1 MDRKTKADWYEVL
14 DSSFACNVSCN
25 REHGQDGVTARPGC
39 WVCVTACLRVFALV
53 DGLLAADGVL
63 GLPEGGGPLPLQLA
77 GLLGFLLPLGQDLR
91 IFSSSQT
98 VLLGTPPL
106 QGNLVPLALQNHGG
120 DETLDLGGL
129 EPLLLTLLLGKRPLD
144 DVLADIILGGQVEEL
159 ADLGS
164 SLGSKPPGHGVVTG
178 QHLAEVCYQNYPKVP
193 RLLLWI
199 MCEIAIIGSDMQE
212 VIGTAIAIYIL
223 SDKAIPLWGGVL
235 ITVADTFTFLL
246 LDKYGLRKLELFFG
260 FLITVMAFTFG
271 YEYISHPPPQL
282 EVMKGLA
289 IPGCADCD
297 SDSILQ
303 AVGIVGAVIMP
314 HNLFLH
320 SALVKSRNIDRKNKT
335 AVRQANMYFFIESSV
350 ALLISFVIN
359 IFVVSVFAYGLSGKT
374 NSDVR
379 QLCLDS
385 GLTDSDLNGFFD
397 NNTALVDADIYKG
410 GIFLGCQY
418 GELAKYIWAVGI
430 LAAGQSSTMTG
441 TYSGQFV
448 MEGFLNLHWARW
460 KRVVL
465 TRTIAIFPT
474 LFLSVFAQLNTL
486 TGLNDFLNA
495 VMSLQLPFA
504 LLPTLTF
511 TCSPKIM
518 GEFANGLFN
527 KVVLSILSVIIVGIN
542 LFFVGS
548 TVANSL
554 PNTWWIFTIFGILG
568 VLYLT
573 FVGYLTLHLVVA
585 LGGDLNRFGCVKYE
599 KYHPASANRSNPSVS
614 CGENLEGATSDKD
627 INNNKT

>member
-1 MDRKTKADWYEVL
+1 MEHLQSSVRNRGNEEAESEHTAPTTAVDDNVPVQSNQTYFADEL
-14 DSSFACNVSCN
+14 IEIPNLGEESSFSFRTLWAFT
-25 REHGQDGVTARPGC
+25 GPGFLMSIAYLDPGNIESDLQAGNIASYKLL
-39 WVCVTACLRVFALV
+39 WVLMYATIM
-53 DGLLAADGVL
+53 GLLV
-63 GLPEGGGPLPLQLA
+63 Q
-77 GLLGFLLPLGQDLR
+77 R
-91 IFSSSQT
+91 
-98 VLLGTPPL
+98 
-106 QGNLVPLALQNHGG
+106 LALR
-120 DETLDLGGL
+120 L
-129 EPLLLTLLLGKRPLD
+129 
-144 DVLADIILGGQVEEL
+144 
-159 ADLGS
+159 
-164 SLGSKPPGHGVVTG
+164 GVVTG

-193 RLLLWI
+193 RLILWI

-223 SDKAIPLWGGVL
+223 SDKVIPLWGGVL

-260 FLITVMAFTFG
+260 FLITIMAFTFG
-271 YEYISHPPPQL
+271 YEYVSHPPPQL
-282 EVMKGLA
+282 EVVKGLA
-289 IPGCADCD
+289 IPGCANCD
-297 SDSILQ
+297 SDAILQ

-320 SALVKSRNIDRKNKT
+320 SALVKSRNVDRKSKT
-335 AVRQANMYFFIESSV
+335 AVRQANMYFFIESSI

-374 NSDVR
+374 NSVVR
-379 QLCLDS
+379 QLCNES
-385 GLTDSDLNGFFD
+385 GLHDSDLDGFFD
-397 NNTALVDADIYKG
+397 DNDDLVDADIYKG
-410 GIFLGCQY
+410 GLFLGCQY
-418 GELAKYIWAVGI
+418 GDIAKYIWAVGI

-460 KRVVL
+460 KRVLL

-474 LFLSVFAQLNTL
+474 LFLSVFAELNTL

-518 GEFANGLFN
+518 GEFANGMFN
-527 KVVLSILSVIIVGIN
+527 KVVLSFLSLVIVGIN

-548 TVANSL
+548 TVSTSL
-554 PNTWWIFTIFGILG
+554 PHTWWIYTIFGLVG
-568 VLYLT
+568 LLYLI
-573 FVGYLTLHLVVA
+573 FVGYLSLHLVVA
-585 LGGDLNRFGCVKYE
+585 LGGNLNRFGWWQRMQGSIDDMGDG
-599 KYHPASANRSNPSVS
+599 HPFISL
-614 CGENLEGATSDKD
+614 ENDDLFISEQ
-627 INNNKT
+627 N

>member
-1 MDRKTKADWYEVL
+1 MEDSQPSVHSRRSERATSEQTVSTVVFDENPPQETNQTYFVDEL
-14 DSSFACNVSCN
+14 IEIPNLGEDSSFSFRTLWAFTGPGFLMSIAYLDPGNIESDLQSGNVASYKLL
-25 REHGQDGVTARPGC
+25 
-39 WVCVTACLRVFALV
+39 WVLMYATLM
-53 DGLLAADGVL
+53 GLLVQRL
-63 GLPEGGGPLPLQLA
+63 S
-77 GLLGFLLPLGQDLR
+77 LR
-91 IFSSSQT
+91 
-98 VLLGTPPL
+98 L
-106 QGNLVPLALQNHGG
+106 
-120 DETLDLGGL
+120 
-129 EPLLLTLLLGKRPLD
+129 
-144 DVLADIILGGQVEEL
+144 
-159 ADLGS
+159 
-164 SLGSKPPGHGVVTG
+164 GVVTG
-178 QHLAEVCYQNYPKVP
+178 QHLAEVCYQKYPKVP
-193 RLLLWI
+193 RLILWI

-260 FLITVMAFTFG
+260 FLITVMAFSFG
-271 YEYISHPPPQL
+271 YEYVSNPPPQL
-282 EVMKGLA
+282 EVVKGLA

-297 SDSILQ
+297 SDAILQ

-320 SALVKSRNIDRKNKT
+320 SALVKSRDVDRKNKT
-335 AVRQANMYFFIESSV
+335 AVRQANMYFFIESSI
-350 ALLISFVIN
+350 ALLVSLVIN

-374 NSDVR
+374 NMDVR
-379 QLCLDS
+379 QLCEAS
-385 GLTDSDLNGFFD
+385 GLPDVDLDGFFD
-397 NNTALVDADIYKG
+397 NNTNLVEADIYKG
-410 GIFLGCQY
+410 GLFLGCQY
-418 GELAKYIWAVGI
+418 GDIAKYIWAIGI

-460 KRVVL
+460 KRILL

-511 TCSPKIM
+511 TSSPKIM
-518 GEFANGLFN
+518 GEFANGMFN

-548 TVANSL
+548 TVTSSL
-554 PNTWWIFTIFGILG
+554 PNTWWVFTIFGILG
-568 VLYLT
+568 FLYLM
-573 FVGYLTLHLVVA
+573 FVGYLSLHLIVA
-585 LGGDLNRFGCVKYE
+585 LGGDLSRFGWVKYGD
-599 KYHPASANRSNPSVS
+599 YHSTSANESNSYS
-614 CGENLEGATSDKD
+614 TSKDLETPTSEKD
-627 INNNKT
+627 INNNTDDLC

>member
-1 MDRKTKADWYEVL
+1 MSDSYENRGNSVNEMEGRQSPV
-14 DSSFACNVSCN
+14 SSERGERTGSELTISTVVVHENEPEESNQTYF
-25 REHGQDGVTARPGC
+25 
-39 WVCVTACLRVFALV
+39 V
-53 DGLLAADGVL
+53 DELIEI
-63 GLPEGGGPLPLQLA
+63 PN
-77 GLLGFLLPLGQDLR
+77 LGQDTS
-91 IFSSSQT
+91 FSFRTLWAFTGPGFLMSIAYLDPGNIESDLQSGNVASYKLLW
-98 VLLGTPPL
+98 VLMYATIMGL
-106 QGNLVPLALQNHGG
+106 LVQRLALR
-120 DETLDLGGL
+120 L
-129 EPLLLTLLLGKRPLD
+129 
-144 DVLADIILGGQVEEL
+144 
-159 ADLGS
+159 
-164 SLGSKPPGHGVVTG
+164 GVVTG

-282 EVMKGLA
+282 EVVKGLV
-289 IPGCADCD
+289 IPGCADCS
-297 SDSILQ
+297 SDAILQ

-410 GIFLGCQY
+410 GVFLGCQY

-585 LGGDLNRFGCVKYE
+585 LGGDLNRFGWWQRLQ
-599 KYHPASANRSNPSVS
+599 ASVDVVS
-614 CGENLEGATSDKD
+614 DERPLVPLESDE
-627 INNNKT
+627 

>member
-1 MDRKTKADWYEVL
+1 MEHLQSSVRNRGNEEAESEHTAPTTAVDDNVPVQSNQTYFADEL
-14 DSSFACNVSCN
+14 IEIPNLGEESSFSFRTLWAFT
-25 REHGQDGVTARPGC
+25 GPGFLMSIAYLDPGNIESDLQAGNIASYKLL
-39 WVCVTACLRVFALV
+39 WVLMYATIM
-53 DGLLAADGVL
+53 GLLV
-63 GLPEGGGPLPLQLA
+63 Q
-77 GLLGFLLPLGQDLR
+77 R
-91 IFSSSQT
+91 
-98 VLLGTPPL
+98 
-106 QGNLVPLALQNHGG
+106 LALR
-120 DETLDLGGL
+120 L
-129 EPLLLTLLLGKRPLD
+129 
-144 DVLADIILGGQVEEL
+144 
-159 ADLGS
+159 
-164 SLGSKPPGHGVVTG
+164 GVVTG

-193 RLLLWI
+193 RLILWI

-223 SDKAIPLWGGVL
+223 SDKVIPLWGGVL

-260 FLITVMAFTFG
+260 FLITIMAFTFG
-271 YEYISHPPPQL
+271 YEYVSHPPPQL
-282 EVMKGLA
+282 EVVKGLA
-289 IPGCADCD
+289 IPGCANCD
-297 SDSILQ
+297 SDAILQ

-320 SALVKSRNIDRKNKT
+320 SALVKSRNVDRKSKT
-335 AVRQANMYFFIESSV
+335 AVRQANMYFFIESSI

-374 NSDVR
+374 NSVVR
-379 QLCLDS
+379 QLCNES
-385 GLTDSDLNGFFD
+385 GLHDSDLDGFFD
-397 NNTALVDADIYKG
+397 DNDDLVDADIYKG
-410 GIFLGCQY
+410 GLFLGCQY
-418 GELAKYIWAVGI
+418 GDIAKYIWAVGI

-460 KRVVL
+460 KRVLL

-474 LFLSVFAQLNTL
+474 LFLSVFAELNTL

-518 GEFANGLFN
+518 GEFANGMFN
-527 KVVLSILSVIIVGIN
+527 KVVLSFLSLVIVGIN

-548 TVANSL
+548 TVSTSL
-554 PNTWWIFTIFGILG
+554 PHTWWIYTIFGLVG
-568 VLYLT
+568 FLYLI
-573 FVGYLTLHLVVA
+573 FVGYLSLHLVVA
-585 LGGDLNRFGCVKYE
+585 LGGNLNRFGWVMYDR
-599 KYHPASANRSNPSVS
+599 YHSTSTNRPNVSSASENPETVAS
-614 CGENLEGATSDKD
+614 EKD
-627 INNNKT
+627 INNNLAAMC